1 MEAILIDV
9 KNETV
14 TDVTYDGKDSLQEW
28 YRLIGCRLVEIAMEI
43 PTNDHTGNTVMVD
56 EEGGLSLNKESKFFT
71 IAGGHQPFAG
81 NGLIV
86 GINYDDGE
94 TINCSITAN
103 DIRRKINFFKMN
115 QVLPLVK

>member
-14 TDVTYDGKDSLQEW
+14 TNVTYDSTKSLQEW
-28 YRLIGCRLVEIAMEI
+28 YRLIGCEMVEVAREL
-43 PTNDHTGNTVMVD
+43 PNDDHTGNTIMVD
-56 EEGGLSLNKESKFFT
+56 EEGMLSLDKESKFFT

-86 GINYDDGE
+86 GINYDNGE
-94 TINCSITAN
+94 TIDCSITA
-103 DIRRKINFFKMN
+103 DDVRRKINFFNIN
-115 QVLPLVK
+115 QVRPLV